1 MSYAKDLLAGCC
13 LVTICLLLL
22 TGQSVL
28 AQDTKSKLPD
38 NGYKIG
44 ESADA
49 KKSVKASK
57 NTIKNELQQM
67 ARFEDLQGNVTW
79 RADETANWQK
89 ARRKQHMGIG
99 AQIWVTGSGHAEL
112 RFQDGS
118 MLRLGNGAVVT
129 LQAVAREASDEVT
142 RIKMS
147 SGLATAL
154 TSQESSVFDINTLF
168 LSVKVSGRSRVRIGV
183 ADTVEVGVRHGL
195 ATVEGKQGKTVLH
208 AGSFISVR
216 SKEAPYDVRGLP
228 RPDAWE
234 FWNDE
239 RDYRTH

>member
-1 MSYAKDLLAGCC
+1 MSYPKDLLADCC

-22 TGQSVL
+22 TEQSVL
-28 AQDTKSKLPD
+28 AQDTKSGPSD

-44 ESADA
+44 ESADL
-49 KKSVKASK
+49 KKPVKASK
-57 NTIKNELQQM
+57 NTLKNELQQM

-79 RADETANWQK
+79 RADETASWQK
-89 ARRKQHMGIG
+89 ARRKQHPGIG
-99 AQIWVTGSGHAEL
+99 AQVWVTGGGHAEL

-118 MLRLGNGAVVT
+118 LLRLGNGAVVT
-129 LQAVAREASDEVT
+129 LQAIAREASDEVT

-147 SGLATAL
+147 SGLATVI
-154 TSQESSVFDINTLF
+154 TNQESSVYGINTLF
-168 LSVKVSGRSRVRIGV
+168 IAVKVSGRSRVRIGV
-183 ADTVEVGVRHGL
+183 ADTVEVGVRHGQ
-195 ATVEGKQGKTVLH
+195 AAVEGKQGKTVLH

-239 RDYRTH
+239 RDYHTH